1 MFIIEF
7 IILLF
12 EILPLF
18 LSIVIFFPINK
29 KKKLKSKEDELFLQ
43 KNIITLII
51 FSIDIIIG
59 VLKLVKLIED
69 GKNVICKIGIFI
81 FNIYIIFIVFY
92 NFFLC
97 LEIYYTFS
105 NPIHLFNRIFK
116 QKKYNYIPEFFI
128 IIILIITITT
138 DSIFYNKFKKVYE
151 NDNTRLIMPNFYKF
165 GVITLFSLISVLI
178 CLIKKCQIKKFCFK
192 YQDKLINIINK
203 RTINNILYLIYGAIY
218 AIPILLDTDA
228 QKTYN
233 TICSFIFLTIIL
245 MDYFIELSLLST
257 TKFCEYCLK
266 RKIIG
271 FICSMFF
278 KPDKEGGD
286 DVMVPLMNESSVVN
300 DTTTGLVTSTSL
312 QVNETTVSELIS
324 NSPLD
329 KDLISI
335 YKNGIFI
342 EDYFL
347 NFFDQIL
354 NILLISIFQVYY
366 SKHFSSKANDSRL
379 SKDIDI
385 GEDLSD
391 IGGGYNNLSAS
402 ISGEQLSDTQN
413 KVGDYTINFDIKKNM
428 EKDDYSKFKDILE
441 NGLKIINNN
450 NYLKINIK
458 SFFTPRCVESI
469 YDQKLKGKKIGNSLL
484 SHIILG
490 GNKNKKNM
498 DNPNT
503 NYWSLTSSNLKEEY
517 FNKIKNT
524 CFKTYDKN
532 FNIDIFD
539 SNDDEI
545 IIKEKG
551 KSNDISLYL
560 DKYFTYILG
569 KGRNGTFIPSLV
581 GVFKVKINNF
591 KTLLVFITRNSLVEN
606 APKNFFTYWQLIR
619 FLNDRPEKIAS
630 SQFNEGGRTTLVK
643 DDPIFERL
651 FQVDSKNDNPDF
663 NKINLKN
670 LSDFQETIKSDFT
683 FLNKC
688 GCHNFDLL
696 LMYYEYENTQKHEKQ
711 GIIKIQKLDG
721 DKAEIIQAS
730 MPKDFLDELSPSLNT
745 NNNNNLKFP
754 GESMKSGYFSLGGA
768 FLEGVDDDMDV
779 IDINMMKKSAANLM
793 DYSDKISMNG
803 YEGVFDS
810 FNCICFFTFEN
821 IFDLRKK
828 YKLSDNYFTSFQN
841 KILESFTSFKNN

>member
-1 MFIIEF
+1 MFAIEL
-7 IILLF
+7 IILIF

-18 LSIVIFFPINK
+18 FSIIIFFPINK
-29 KKKLKSKEDELFLQ
+29 KKQLKTKEDELFLQ
-43 KNIITLII
+43 KNIITLIT

-59 VLKLVKLIED
+59 ALKMIKLIED

-81 FNIYIIFIVFY
+81 FNIYIILMVFY

-97 LEIYYTFS
+97 LELYYTYS
-105 NPIHLFNRIFK
+105 NPIHLFNRLFK
-116 QKKYNYIPEFFI
+116 QKRYNYIPEFLI
-128 IIILIITITT
+128 IIILVITIAA
-138 DSIFYNKFKKVYE
+138 DSIFFNKFKKVYE
-151 NDNTRLIMPNFYKF
+151 NDNTRLIIPNFYKF
-165 GVITLFSLISVLI
+165 GVIVLFSLISVLI
-178 CLIKKCQIKKFCFK
+178 CLIKKCQIRKFCFK
-192 YQDKLINIINK
+192 NQDKLINLINK
-203 RTINNILYLIYGAIY
+203 RAISNILYLIYGAIY
-218 AIPILLDTDA
+218 SIPILLDTDA
-228 QKTYN
+228 QKTFN
-233 TICSFIFLTIIL
+233 TICSIIFLMIII
-245 MDYFIELSLLST
+245 MDYFIDISLLST

-266 RKIIG
+266 KKLIG
-271 FICSMFF
+271 YICSLFF
-278 KPDKEGGD
+278 KPDKESI
-286 DVMVPLMNESSVVN
+286 DVMIPLINESSAVN
-300 DTTTGLVTSTSL
+300 DTTTGLISSTSV
-312 QVNETTVSELIS
+312 QGNETTVSELVS

-329 KDLISI
+329 KELISI
-335 YKNGIFI
+335 YKNGIFL

-354 NILLISIFQVYY
+354 NILSISIFQVYY
-366 SKHFSSKANDSRL
+366 SKYFSSKANDSRL
-379 SKDIDI
+379 SKDINI
-385 GEDLSD
+385 EEDLSG
-391 IGGGYNNLSAS
+391 IGGGYTNLSTSVSA
-402 ISGEQLSDTQN
+402 EQLSDTKN
-413 KVGDYTINFDIKKNM
+413 KVGDCTINFDIKKNM
-428 EKDDYSKFKDILE
+428 EKDDFSRFKDILE
-441 NGLKIINNN
+441 SGLNITNNN
-450 NYLKINIK
+450 NYLKINVK

-469 YDQKLKGKKIGNSLL
+469 YDLKLRGKKIGNSLL

-498 DNPNT
+498 DNPNN

-517 FNKIKNT
+517 FNKIKNI

-551 KSNDISLYL
+551 RSNDISLLL
-560 DKYFTYILG
+560 DKYFTYIHG
-569 KGRNGTFIPSLV
+569 KGINGTFIPSLV

-619 FLNDRPEKIAS
+619 FLNDKPEKIAS

-643 DDPIFERL
+643 DDPIFEKL
-651 FQVDSKNDNPDF
+651 FKKNENPDF

-670 LSDFQETIKSDFT
+670 YLDFQETIKSDFA

-696 LMYYEYENTQKHEKQ
+696 LMYYQYENTQKHEKQ

-721 DKAEIIQAS
+721 DKAEIIQSS
-730 MPKDFLDELSPSLNT
+730 MPKDFLDDFSPSLNT
-745 NNNNNLKFP
+745 NNNNLKFP
-754 GESMKSGYFSLGGA
+754 GESMKSGNFSLGGA

-779 IDINMMKKSAANLM
+779 IDVNMVKKNAANLM

-810 FNCICFFTFEN
+810 FNCLCFFTFEN

-828 YKLSDNYFTSFQN
+828 FKLDKNYFTSFQN
-841 KILESFTSFKNN
+841 IILESFTSFKK

>member
-18 LSIVIFFPINK
+18 LSIIIFFPINK
-29 KKKLKSKEDELFLQ
+29 KKQLKTKEDELFLQ
-43 KNIITLII
+43 KNIITLIV

-59 VLKLVKLIED
+59 ILKILKLIED
-69 GKNVICKIGIFI
+69 GKNIFCKIGIFI
-81 FNIYIIFIVFY
+81 FNIYIILIVFY

-97 LEIYYTFS
+97 LEIYYTYS
-105 NPIHLFNRIFK
+105 NPIHLFNRLFK

-128 IIILIITITT
+128 IFILIITVVA
-138 DSIFYNKFKKVYE
+138 DSILYNKFKDIYE
-151 NDNTRLIMPNFYKF
+151 NDNTRLIIPNFYKC
-165 GVITLFSLISVLI
+165 GVIVLFSLIGTLL

-192 YQDKLINIINK
+192 NQDKLINLINK
-203 RTINNILYLIYGAIY
+203 RAISSILYIIYGGIY
-218 AIPILLDTDA
+218 IIPILLDTDA
-228 QKTYN
+228 QKTFN
-233 TICSFIFLTIIL
+233 TICSFIFLTIII
-245 MDYFIELSLLST
+245 MDYCIDISLLST

-266 RKIIG
+266 KKLIG
-271 FICSMFF
+271 YICSLFF
-278 KPDKEGGD
+278 KPDNEGD
-286 DVMVPLMNESSVVN
+286 DVMLPLMNESVN
-300 DTTTGLVTSTSL
+300 DTTTGLVTSTSM

-324 NSPLD
+324 NSPFD
-329 KDLISI
+329 KELISI

-347 NFFDQIL
+347 YFFDQIL
-354 NILLISIFQVYY
+354 NILSISIFQVYY

-385 GEDLSD
+385 EEDLSG
-391 IGGGYNNLSAS
+391 IGGGYTNLSTS
-402 ISGEQLSDTQN
+402 VSGEQISDTKS
-413 KVGDYTINFDIKKNM
+413 KVGDNTINFDIKKNM
-428 EKDDYSKFKDILE
+428 EKDDYLRFKDILE
-441 NGLKIINNN
+441 NGLKINNNN
-450 NYLKINIK
+450 NYLKINVK

-469 YDQKLKGKKIGNSLL
+469 YDQKLRGKKVGNSLL
-484 SHIILG
+484 SHIILS
-490 GNKNKKNM
+490 GNKNRNNKNM
-498 DNPNT
+498 DNPIN

-545 IIKEKG
+545 TIKESG
-551 KSNDISLYL
+551 KSSDISLLL
-560 DKYFTYILG
+560 DKYFTYIHG
-569 KGRNGTFIPSLV
+569 KGINGTFIPSLV
-581 GVFKVKINNF
+581 GVFKIKINNF

-619 FLNDRPEKIAS
+619 FLNDKPQKIAS
-630 SQFNEGGRTTLVK
+630 SQFNDGGRTTLVK

-651 FQVDSKNDNPDF
+651 FQVESKNENPDF

-670 LSDFQETIKSDFT
+670 YLDFQETIKSDFT

-696 LMYYEYENTQKHEKQ
+696 LMYYQYENTQKHEKQ
-711 GIIKIQKLDG
+711 GVIKIQKVDG

-730 MPKDFLDELSPSLNT
+730 MPKDFMDDLSPSLST
-745 NNNNNLKFP
+745 NNNNLKFP
-754 GESMKSGYFSLGGA
+754 GESLKSGNFSLGGA

-779 IDINMMKKSAANLM
+779 IDINMVKKNAANLM

-821 IFDLRKK
+821 IFDIRKK
-828 YKLSDNYFTSFQN
+828 FKLSKNYFTEFQN
-841 KILESFTSFKNN
+841 KILESFTSFKK

>member
-18 LSIVIFFPINK
+18 LSIIIFFPINK
-29 KKKLKSKEDELFLQ
+29 KKQLKTKEDELFLQ
-43 KNIITLII
+43 KNIITLIV

-59 VLKLVKLIED
+59 ILKILKIIED
-69 GKNVICKIGIFI
+69 GKNIFCKIGIFI
-81 FNIYIIFIVFY
+81 FNIYIILIVFY

-97 LEIYYTFS
+97 LEIYYTYS
-105 NPIHLFNRIFK
+105 NPIHLFNRLFK

-128 IIILIITITT
+128 IFILIITVVA
-138 DSIFYNKFKKVYE
+138 DSILYNKFKDIYE
-151 NDNTRLIMPNFYKF
+151 NDNTRLIIPNFYKF
-165 GVITLFSLISVLI
+165 GVIVLFSLIGALL

-192 YQDKLINIINK
+192 NQDKLINLINK
-203 RTINNILYLIYGAIY
+203 RAISSILYIIYGGIY
-218 AIPILLDTDA
+218 IIPILLDTDA
-228 QKTYN
+228 QKTFN
-233 TICSFIFLTIIL
+233 TICSFIFLTIII
-245 MDYFIELSLLST
+245 MDYFIDISLLST

-266 RKIIG
+266 KKLIG
-271 FICSMFF
+271 YICSLFF
-278 KPDKEGGD
+278 KPDNEGD
-286 DVMVPLMNESSVVN
+286 DVMLPLMNESVN
-300 DTTTGLVTSTSL
+300 DTTTGLVTSTSM

-324 NSPLD
+324 NSPFD
-329 KDLISI
+329 KELISI

-347 NFFDQIL
+347 YFFDQIL
-354 NILLISIFQVYY
+354 NILSISIFQVYY

-385 GEDLSD
+385 EEDLSG
-391 IGGGYNNLSAS
+391 IGGGYTNLSTS
-402 ISGEQLSDTQN
+402 VSGEQISDTKS
-413 KVGDYTINFDIKKNM
+413 KVGDNTINFDIKKNM
-428 EKDDYSKFKDILE
+428 EKDDYLRFKDILE
-441 NGLKIINNN
+441 NGLKINNNN
-450 NYLKINIK
+450 NYLKINVK

-469 YDQKLKGKKIGNSLL
+469 YDQKLRGKKVGNSLL
-484 SHIILG
+484 SHLILS
-490 GNKNKKNM
+490 GNKNRNNKNM
-498 DNPNT
+498 DNPIN

-545 IIKEKG
+545 TIKENG
-551 KSNDISLYL
+551 KSSDISLLL
-560 DKYFTYILG
+560 DKYFTYIHG
-569 KGRNGTFIPSLV
+569 KGINGTFIPSLV
-581 GVFKVKINNF
+581 GVFKIKINNF

-619 FLNDRPEKIAS
+619 FLNDKPQKIAS
-630 SQFNEGGRTTLVK
+630 SQFNDGGRTTLVK

-651 FQVDSKNDNPDF
+651 FQVESKNENPDF

-670 LSDFQETIKSDFT
+670 YLDFQETIKSDFT

-696 LMYYEYENTQKHEKQ
+696 LMYYQYENTQKNEKQ
-711 GIIKIQKLDG
+711 GVIKIQKVDG

-730 MPKDFLDELSPSLNT
+730 MPKDFMDDLSPSLST
-745 NNNNNLKFP
+745 NNNNLKFP
-754 GESMKSGYFSLGGA
+754 GESLKSGNFSLGGA

-779 IDINMMKKSAANLM
+779 IDINMVKKNAANLM

-821 IFDLRKK
+821 IFDIRKK
-828 YKLSDNYFTSFQN
+828 FKLSKNYFTEFQN
-841 KILESFTSFKNN
+841 KILESFTSFKK

>member
-18 LSIVIFFPINK
+18 LSIIIFFPINK
-29 KKKLKSKEDELFLQ
+29 KKQLKTKEDELFLQ

-59 VLKLVKLIED
+59 ILKILKIIED
-69 GKNVICKIGIFI
+69 GKNIFCKIGIFI
-81 FNIYIIFIVFY
+81 FNIYIILIVFY

-97 LEIYYTFS
+97 LEIYYTYS
-105 NPIHLFNRIFK
+105 NPIHLFNRLFK

-128 IIILIITITT
+128 IFILIITVVA
-138 DSIFYNKFKKVYE
+138 DSILYNKFKDIYE
-151 NDNTRLIMPNFYKF
+151 NDNTRLIIPNFYKC
-165 GVITLFSLISVLI
+165 GVIVLFSLIGTLL

-192 YQDKLINIINK
+192 NQDKLINLINK
-203 RTINNILYLIYGAIY
+203 RAISSILYIIYGGIY
-218 AIPILLDTDA
+218 AIPILLDTNA
-228 QKTYN
+228 QKTFN
-233 TICSFIFLTIIL
+233 TICSFIFLTIII
-245 MDYFIELSLLST
+245 MDYCIDISLLST

-266 RKIIG
+266 KKLIG
-271 FICSMFF
+271 YICSLFF
-278 KPDKEGGD
+278 KPDNEGD
-286 DVMVPLMNESSVVN
+286 DVMLPLMNESVN

-324 NSPLD
+324 NSPFD
-329 KDLISI
+329 KELISI

-347 NFFDQIL
+347 YFFDQIL
-354 NILLISIFQVYY
+354 NILSISIFQVYY

-385 GEDLSD
+385 EEDLSG
-391 IGGGYNNLSAS
+391 IGGGYTNLSTS
-402 ISGEQLSDTQN
+402 VSGEQISDTKS
-413 KVGDYTINFDIKKNM
+413 KVGDNTINFDIKKNM
-428 EKDDYSKFKDILE
+428 EKDDYSRFKDILE
-441 NGLKIINNN
+441 NGLKINNNN
-450 NYLKINIK
+450 NYLKINVK

-469 YDQKLKGKKIGNSLL
+469 YDQKLRGKKIGNSLL
-484 SHIILG
+484 SHIILSG
-490 GNKNKKNM
+490 SKNRNNKNV
-498 DNPNT
+498 DNPIN

-545 IIKEKG
+545 TIKESG
-551 KSNDISLYL
+551 KSSDISLLL
-560 DKYFTYILG
+560 DKYFTYIHG
-569 KGRNGTFIPSLV
+569 KGINGTFIPSLV
-581 GVFKVKINNF
+581 GVFKIKINNF

-619 FLNDRPEKIAS
+619 FLNDKPQKIAS
-630 SQFNEGGRTTLVK
+630 SQFNDGGRTTLVK

-651 FQVDSKNDNPDF
+651 FQVESKNENPDF

-670 LSDFQETIKSDFT
+670 YLDFQETIKSDFT

-696 LMYYEYENTQKHEKQ
+696 LMYYQYENTQKHEKQ
-711 GIIKIQKLDG
+711 GVIKIQKVDG

-730 MPKDFLDELSPSLNT
+730 MPKDFMDDLSPSLST
-745 NNNNNLKFP
+745 NNNNLKFP
-754 GESMKSGYFSLGGA
+754 GESLKSGNFSLGGA

-779 IDINMMKKSAANLM
+779 IDINMVKKNAANLM

-821 IFDLRKK
+821 IFDIRKK
-828 YKLSDNYFTSFQN
+828 FKLSKNYFTEFQN
-841 KILESFTSFKNN
+841 KILESFTSFKK

>member
-18 LSIVIFFPINK
+18 LSIIIFFPINK
-29 KKKLKSKEDELFLQ
+29 KKQLKTKEDELFLQ
-43 KNIITLII
+43 KNIITLIV

-59 VLKLVKLIED
+59 ILKILKIIED
-69 GKNVICKIGIFI
+69 GKNIFCKIGIFI
-81 FNIYIIFIVFY
+81 FNIYIILIVFY

-97 LEIYYTFS
+97 LEIYYTYS
-105 NPIHLFNRIFK
+105 NPIHLFNRLFK

-128 IIILIITITT
+128 IFILIITVVA
-138 DSIFYNKFKKVYE
+138 DSILYNKFKDIYE
-151 NDNTRLIMPNFYKF
+151 NDNTRLIIPNFYKF
-165 GVITLFSLISVLI
+165 GVIVLFSLIGALL

-192 YQDKLINIINK
+192 NQDKLINLINK
-203 RTINNILYLIYGAIY
+203 RAISSILYIIYGGIY

-228 QKTYN
+228 QKTFN
-233 TICSFIFLTIIL
+233 TICSFIFLTIII
-245 MDYFIELSLLST
+245 MDYFIDISLLST

-266 RKIIG
+266 KKLIG
-271 FICSMFF
+271 YICSLFF
-278 KPDKEGGD
+278 KPDNEGD
-286 DVMVPLMNESSVVN
+286 DVMLPLMNESVN
-300 DTTTGLVTSTSL
+300 DTTTGLVTSTSM

-324 NSPLD
+324 NSPFD
-329 KDLISI
+329 KELISI

-347 NFFDQIL
+347 YFFDQIL
-354 NILLISIFQVYY
+354 NILSISIFQVYY

-385 GEDLSD
+385 EEDLSG
-391 IGGGYNNLSAS
+391 IGGGYTNLSTS
-402 ISGEQLSDTQN
+402 VSGEQISDTKS
-413 KVGDYTINFDIKKNM
+413 KVGDNTINFDIKKNM
-428 EKDDYSKFKDILE
+428 EKDDYSRFKDILE
-441 NGLKIINNN
+441 NGLKINNNN
-450 NYLKINIK
+450 NYLKINVK

-469 YDQKLKGKKIGNSLL
+469 YDQKLRGKKVGNSLL
-484 SHIILG
+484 SHLILS
-490 GNKNKKNM
+490 GNKNRNNKNM
-498 DNPNT
+498 DNPIN

-545 IIKEKG
+545 TIKENG
-551 KSNDISLYL
+551 KSSDISLLL
-560 DKYFTYILG
+560 DKYFTYIHG
-569 KGRNGTFIPSLV
+569 KGINGTFIPSLV
-581 GVFKVKINNF
+581 GVFKIKINNF

-619 FLNDRPEKIAS
+619 FLNDKPQKIAS
-630 SQFNEGGRTTLVK
+630 SQFNDGGRTTLVK

-651 FQVDSKNDNPDF
+651 FQVESKNENPDF

-670 LSDFQETIKSDFT
+670 YLDFQETIKSDFT

-696 LMYYEYENTQKHEKQ
+696 LMYYQYENTQKHEKQ
-711 GIIKIQKLDG
+711 GVIKIQKVDG

-730 MPKDFLDELSPSLNT
+730 MPKDFMDDLSPSLST
-745 NNNNNLKFP
+745 NNNNLKFP
-754 GESMKSGYFSLGGA
+754 GESLKSGNFSLGGA

-779 IDINMMKKSAANLM
+779 IDINMVKKNAANLM

-821 IFDLRKK
+821 IFDIRKK
-828 YKLSDNYFTSFQN
+828 FKLSKNYFTEFQN
-841 KILESFTSFKNN
+841 KILESFTSFKK

>member
-18 LSIVIFFPINK
+18 LSIIIFFPINK
-29 KKKLKSKEDELFLQ
+29 KKQLKTKEDELFLQ
-43 KNIITLII
+43 KNIITLIV

-59 VLKLVKLIED
+59 ILKILKIIED
-69 GKNVICKIGIFI
+69 GKNIFCKIGIFI
-81 FNIYIIFIVFY
+81 FNIYIILIVFY

-97 LEIYYTFS
+97 LEIYYTYS
-105 NPIHLFNRIFK
+105 NPIHLFNRLFK

-128 IIILIITITT
+128 IFILIITVVA
-138 DSIFYNKFKKVYE
+138 DSILYNKFKDIYE
-151 NDNTRLIMPNFYKF
+151 NDNTRLIIPNFYKC
-165 GVITLFSLISVLI
+165 GVIVLFSLIGTLL

-192 YQDKLINIINK
+192 NQDKLINLINK
-203 RTINNILYLIYGAIY
+203 RAISSILYIIYGGIY

-228 QKTYN
+228 QKTFN
-233 TICSFIFLTIIL
+233 TICSFIFLTIII
-245 MDYFIELSLLST
+245 MDYCIDISLLST

-266 RKIIG
+266 KKLIG
-271 FICSMFF
+271 YICSLFF
-278 KPDKEGGD
+278 KPDNEGD
-286 DVMVPLMNESSVVN
+286 DVMLPLMNESVN
-300 DTTTGLVTSTSL
+300 DTTTGLVTSTSM

-324 NSPLD
+324 NSPFD
-329 KDLISI
+329 KELISI

-347 NFFDQIL
+347 YFFDQIL
-354 NILLISIFQVYY
+354 NILSISIFQVYY

-385 GEDLSD
+385 EEDLSG
-391 IGGGYNNLSAS
+391 IGGGYTNLSTS
-402 ISGEQLSDTQN
+402 VSGEQISDTKS
-413 KVGDYTINFDIKKNM
+413 KVGDNTINFDIKKNM
-428 EKDDYSKFKDILE
+428 EKDDYLRFKDILE
-441 NGLKIINNN
+441 NGLKINNNN
-450 NYLKINIK
+450 NYLKINVK

-469 YDQKLKGKKIGNSLL
+469 YDQKLRGKKIGNSLL
-484 SHIILG
+484 SHIILSG
-490 GNKNKKNM
+490 SKNRNNKNV
-498 DNPNT
+498 DNPIN

-545 IIKEKG
+545 TIKENG
-551 KSNDISLYL
+551 KSSDISLLL
-560 DKYFTYILG
+560 DKYFTYIHG
-569 KGRNGTFIPSLV
+569 KGINGTFIPSLV
-581 GVFKVKINNF
+581 GVFKIKINNF

-619 FLNDRPEKIAS
+619 FLNDKPQKIAS
-630 SQFNEGGRTTLVK
+630 SQFNDGGRTTLVK

-651 FQVDSKNDNPDF
+651 FQVESKNENPDF

-670 LSDFQETIKSDFT
+670 YLDFQETIKSDFT

-696 LMYYEYENTQKHEKQ
+696 LMYYQYENTQKHEKQ
-711 GIIKIQKLDG
+711 GVIKIQKVDG

-730 MPKDFLDELSPSLNT
+730 MPKDFMDDLSPSLST
-745 NNNNNLKFP
+745 NNNNLKFP
-754 GESMKSGYFSLGGA
+754 GESLKSGNFSLGGA

-779 IDINMMKKSAANLM
+779 IDINMVKKNAANLM

-821 IFDLRKK
+821 IFDIRKK
-828 YKLSDNYFTSFQN
+828 FKLSKNYFTEFQN
-841 KILESFTSFKNN
+841 KILESFTSFKK

>member
-18 LSIVIFFPINK
+18 LSIIIFFPINK
-29 KKKLKSKEDELFLQ
+29 KKQLKTKEDELFLK
-43 KNIITLII
+43 KNIITLIV

-59 VLKLVKLIED
+59 ILKILKIIED
-69 GKNVICKIGIFI
+69 GKNIFCKIGIFI
-81 FNIYIIFIVFY
+81 FNIYIILIVFY

-97 LEIYYTFS
+97 LEIYYTYS
-105 NPIHLFNRIFK
+105 NPIHLFNRLFK
-116 QKKYNYIPEFFI
+116 QKNYNYIPEFFI
-128 IIILIITITT
+128 IFILIITVVA
-138 DSIFYNKFKKVYE
+138 DSILYNKFKDIYE
-151 NDNTRLIMPNFYKF
+151 NDNTRLIIPNFYKF
-165 GVITLFSLISVLI
+165 GVIVLFSLIGALL

-192 YQDKLINIINK
+192 NKDKLINLINK
-203 RTINNILYLIYGAIY
+203 RAISSILYIIYGGIY
-218 AIPILLDTDA
+218 IIPILLDTDA
-228 QKTYN
+228 QKTFN
-233 TICSFIFLTIIL
+233 TICSFIFLTIII
-245 MDYFIELSLLST
+245 MDYFIDISLLST

-266 RKIIG
+266 KKLIG
-271 FICSMFF
+271 YICSLFF
-278 KPDKEGGD
+278 KPDNEGD
-286 DVMVPLMNESSVVN
+286 DVMLPLMNESVN
-300 DTTTGLVTSTSL
+300 DTTTGLVTSTSM

-324 NSPLD
+324 NSPFD
-329 KDLISI
+329 KELISI

-347 NFFDQIL
+347 YFFDQIL
-354 NILLISIFQVYY
+354 NILSISIFQVYY

-385 GEDLSD
+385 EEDLSG
-391 IGGGYNNLSAS
+391 IGGGYTNLSTS
-402 ISGEQLSDTQN
+402 VSGEQISDTKS
-413 KVGDYTINFDIKKNM
+413 KVGDNTINFDIKKNM
-428 EKDDYSKFKDILE
+428 EKDDYLRFKDILE
-441 NGLKIINNN
+441 NGLKINNNN
-450 NYLKINIK
+450 NYLKINVK

-469 YDQKLKGKKIGNSLL
+469 YDQKLRGKKVGNSLL
-484 SHIILG
+484 SHIILS
-490 GNKNKKNM
+490 GNKNRNNKNM
-498 DNPNT
+498 DNPIN

-545 IIKEKG
+545 TIKENG
-551 KSNDISLYL
+551 KSSDISLLL
-560 DKYFTYILG
+560 DKYFTYIHG
-569 KGRNGTFIPSLV
+569 KGINGTFIPSLV
-581 GVFKVKINNF
+581 GVFKIKINNF

-619 FLNDRPEKIAS
+619 FLNDKPQKIAS
-630 SQFNEGGRTTLVK
+630 SQFNDGGRTTLVK

-651 FQVDSKNDNPDF
+651 FQVESKNENPDF

-670 LSDFQETIKSDFT
+670 YLDFQETIKSDFT

-696 LMYYEYENTQKHEKQ
+696 LMYYQYENTQKHEKQ
-711 GIIKIQKLDG
+711 GVIKIQKVDG

-730 MPKDFLDELSPSLNT
+730 MPKDFMDDLSPSLST
-745 NNNNNLKFP
+745 NNNNLKFP
-754 GESMKSGYFSLGGA
+754 GESLKSGNFSLGGA

-779 IDINMMKKSAANLM
+779 IDINMVKKNAANLM

-821 IFDLRKK
+821 IFDIRKK
-828 YKLSDNYFTSFQN
+828 FKLSKNYFTEFQN
-841 KILESFTSFKNN
+841 KILESFTSFKK

>member
-18 LSIVIFFPINK
+18 LSIIIFFPINK
-29 KKKLKSKEDELFLQ
+29 KKQLKTKEDELFLQ
-43 KNIITLII
+43 KNIITLIV

-59 VLKLVKLIED
+59 ILKILKIIED
-69 GKNVICKIGIFI
+69 GKNIFCKIGIFI
-81 FNIYIIFIVFY
+81 FNIYIILIVFY

-97 LEIYYTFS
+97 LEIYYTYS
-105 NPIHLFNRIFK
+105 NPIHLFNRLFK

-128 IIILIITITT
+128 IFILIITVVA
-138 DSIFYNKFKKVYE
+138 DSILYNKFKDIYE
-151 NDNTRLIMPNFYKF
+151 NDNTRLIIPNFYKC
-165 GVITLFSLISVLI
+165 GVIVLFSLIGTLL

-192 YQDKLINIINK
+192 NQDKLINLINK
-203 RTINNILYLIYGAIY
+203 RAISSILYIIYGGIY
-218 AIPILLDTDA
+218 AIPILLDTNA
-228 QKTYN
+228 QKTFN
-233 TICSFIFLTIIL
+233 TICSFIFLTIII
-245 MDYFIELSLLST
+245 MDYCIDISLLST

-266 RKIIG
+266 KKLIG
-271 FICSMFF
+271 YICSLFF
-278 KPDKEGGD
+278 KPDNEGD
-286 DVMVPLMNESSVVN
+286 DVMLPLMNESVN

-324 NSPLD
+324 NSPFD
-329 KDLISI
+329 KELISI

-347 NFFDQIL
+347 YFFDQIL
-354 NILLISIFQVYY
+354 NILSISIFQVYY

-385 GEDLSD
+385 EEDLSG
-391 IGGGYNNLSAS
+391 IGGGYTNLSTS
-402 ISGEQLSDTQN
+402 VSGEQISDTKS
-413 KVGDYTINFDIKKNM
+413 KVGDNTINFDIKKNM
-428 EKDDYSKFKDILE
+428 EKDDYSRFKDILE
-441 NGLKIINNN
+441 NGLKINNNN
-450 NYLKINIK
+450 NYLKINVK

-469 YDQKLKGKKIGNSLL
+469 YDQKLRGKKIGNSLL
-484 SHIILG
+484 SHIILSG
-490 GNKNKKNM
+490 SKNRNNKNV
-498 DNPNT
+498 DNPIN

-545 IIKEKG
+545 TIKESG
-551 KSNDISLYL
+551 KSSDISLLL
-560 DKYFTYILG
+560 DKYFTYIHG
-569 KGRNGTFIPSLV
+569 KGINGTFIPSLV
-581 GVFKVKINNF
+581 GVFKIKINNF

-619 FLNDRPEKIAS
+619 FLNDKPQKIAS
-630 SQFNEGGRTTLVK
+630 SQFNDGGRTTLVK

-651 FQVDSKNDNPDF
+651 FQVESKNENPDF

-670 LSDFQETIKSDFT
+670 YLDFQETIKSDFT

-696 LMYYEYENTQKHEKQ
+696 LMYYQYENTQKHEKQ
-711 GIIKIQKLDG
+711 GVIKIQKVDG

-730 MPKDFLDELSPSLNT
+730 MPKDFMDDLSPSLST
-745 NNNNNLKFP
+745 NNNNLKFP
-754 GESMKSGYFSLGGA
+754 GESLKSGNFSLGGA

-779 IDINMMKKSAANLM
+779 IDINMVKKNAANLM

-821 IFDLRKK
+821 IFDIRKK
-828 YKLSDNYFTSFQN
+828 FKLSKNYFTEFQN
-841 KILESFTSFKNN
+841 KILESFTSFKK

>member
-18 LSIVIFFPINK
+18 LSIIIFFPINK
-29 KKKLKSKEDELFLQ
+29 KKQLKTKEDELFLQ
-43 KNIITLII
+43 KNIITLIV

-59 VLKLVKLIED
+59 ILKILKIIED
-69 GKNVICKIGIFI
+69 GKNIFCKIGIFI
-81 FNIYIIFIVFY
+81 FNIYIILIVFY

-97 LEIYYTFS
+97 LEIYYTYS
-105 NPIHLFNRIFK
+105 NPIHLFNRLFK

-128 IIILIITITT
+128 IFILIITVVA
-138 DSIFYNKFKKVYE
+138 DSILYNKFKDIYE
-151 NDNTRLIMPNFYKF
+151 NDNTRLIIPNFYKF
-165 GVITLFSLISVLI
+165 GVIVLFSLIGALL

-192 YQDKLINIINK
+192 NQDKLINLINK
-203 RTINNILYLIYGAIY
+203 RAISSILYIIYGGIY
-218 AIPILLDTDA
+218 IIPIFLDTDA
-228 QKTYN
+228 QKTFN
-233 TICSFIFLTIIL
+233 TICSFIFLTIII
-245 MDYFIELSLLST
+245 MDYFIDISLLST

-266 RKIIG
+266 KKLIG
-271 FICSMFF
+271 YICSLFF
-278 KPDKEGGD
+278 KPDNEGD
-286 DVMVPLMNESSVVN
+286 DVMLPLMNESVN
-300 DTTTGLVTSTSL
+300 DTTTGLVTSTSM

-324 NSPLD
+324 NSPFD
-329 KDLISI
+329 KELISI

-347 NFFDQIL
+347 YFFDQIL
-354 NILLISIFQVYY
+354 NILSISIFQVYY

-385 GEDLSD
+385 EEDLSG
-391 IGGGYNNLSAS
+391 IGGGYTNLSTS
-402 ISGEQLSDTQN
+402 VSGEQISDTKS
-413 KVGDYTINFDIKKNM
+413 KVGDNTINFDIKKNM
-428 EKDDYSKFKDILE
+428 EKDDYLRFKDILE
-441 NGLKIINNN
+441 NGLKINNNN
-450 NYLKINIK
+450 NYLKINVK

-469 YDQKLKGKKIGNSLL
+469 YDQKLRGKKVGNSLL
-484 SHIILG
+484 SHIILS
-490 GNKNKKNM
+490 GNKNRNNKNM
-498 DNPNT
+498 DNPIN

-545 IIKEKG
+545 TIKENG
-551 KSNDISLYL
+551 KSSDISLLL
-560 DKYFTYILG
+560 DKYFTYIHG
-569 KGRNGTFIPSLV
+569 KGINGTFIPSLV
-581 GVFKVKINNF
+581 GVFKIKINNF

-619 FLNDRPEKIAS
+619 FLNDKPQKIAS
-630 SQFNEGGRTTLVK
+630 SQFNDGGRTTLVK

-651 FQVDSKNDNPDF
+651 FQVESKNENPDF

-670 LSDFQETIKSDFT
+670 YLDFQETIKSDFT

-696 LMYYEYENTQKHEKQ
+696 LMYYQYENTQKHEKQ
-711 GIIKIQKLDG
+711 GVIKIQKVDG
-721 DKAEIIQAS
+721 DKVEIIQAS
-730 MPKDFLDELSPSLNT
+730 MPKDFMDDLSPSLST
-745 NNNNNLKFP
+745 NNNNLKFP
-754 GESMKSGYFSLGGA
+754 GESLKSGNFSLGGA

-779 IDINMMKKSAANLM
+779 IDINMVKKNAANLM

-821 IFDLRKK
+821 IFDIRKK
-828 YKLSDNYFTSFQN
+828 FKLSKNYFTEFQN
-841 KILESFTSFKNN
+841 KILESFTSFKK

>member
-18 LSIVIFFPINK
+18 LSIIIFFPINK
-29 KKKLKSKEDELFLQ
+29 KKQLKTKEDELFLQ
-43 KNIITLII
+43 KNIITLIV

-59 VLKLVKLIED
+59 ILKILKIIED
-69 GKNVICKIGIFI
+69 GKNIFCKIGIFI
-81 FNIYIIFIVFY
+81 FNIYIILIVFY

-97 LEIYYTFS
+97 LEIYYTYS
-105 NPIHLFNRIFK
+105 NPIHLFNRLFK

-128 IIILIITITT
+128 IFILIITVVA
-138 DSIFYNKFKKVYE
+138 DSILYNKYKDIYE
-151 NDNTRLIMPNFYKF
+151 NDNTRLIIPNFYKF
-165 GVITLFSLISVLI
+165 GVIVLFSLIGALL

-192 YQDKLINIINK
+192 NQDKLINLINK
-203 RTINNILYLIYGAIY
+203 RAISSILYIIYGGIY
-218 AIPILLDTDA
+218 IIPILLDTDA
-228 QKTYN
+228 QKTFN
-233 TICSFIFLTIIL
+233 TICSFIFLTIII
-245 MDYFIELSLLST
+245 MDYFIDISLLST

-266 RKIIG
+266 KKLIG
-271 FICSMFF
+271 YICSLFF
-278 KPDKEGGD
+278 KPDNEGD
-286 DVMVPLMNESSVVN
+286 DVMLPLMNESVN
-300 DTTTGLVTSTSL
+300 DTTTGLVTSTSM

-324 NSPLD
+324 NSPFD
-329 KDLISI
+329 KELISI

-347 NFFDQIL
+347 YFFDQIL
-354 NILLISIFQVYY
+354 NILSISIFQVYY

-385 GEDLSD
+385 EEDLSG
-391 IGGGYNNLSAS
+391 IGGGYTNLSTS
-402 ISGEQLSDTQN
+402 VSGEQISDTKS
-413 KVGDYTINFDIKKNM
+413 KVGDNTINFDIKKNM
-428 EKDDYSKFKDILE
+428 EKDDYSRFKDILE
-441 NGLKIINNN
+441 NGLKINNNN
-450 NYLKINIK
+450 NYLKINVK

-469 YDQKLKGKKIGNSLL
+469 YDQKLRGKKVGNSLL
-484 SHIILG
+484 SHIILS
-490 GNKNKKNM
+490 GNKNRNNKNM
-498 DNPNT
+498 DNPIN

-545 IIKEKG
+545 TIKENG
-551 KSNDISLYL
+551 KSSDISLLL
-560 DKYFTYILG
+560 DKYFTYIHG
-569 KGRNGTFIPSLV
+569 KGINGTFIPSLV
-581 GVFKVKINNF
+581 GVFKIKINNF

-619 FLNDRPEKIAS
+619 FLNDKPQKIAS
-630 SQFNEGGRTTLVK
+630 SQFNDGGRTTLVK

-651 FQVDSKNDNPDF
+651 FQVESKNENPDF

-670 LSDFQETIKSDFT
+670 YLDFQETIKSDFT

-696 LMYYEYENTQKHEKQ
+696 LMYYQYENTQKNEKQ
-711 GIIKIQKLDG
+711 GVIKIQKVDG

-730 MPKDFLDELSPSLNT
+730 MPKDFMDDLSPSLST
-745 NNNNNLKFP
+745 NNNNLKFP
-754 GESMKSGYFSLGGA
+754 GESLKSGNFSLGGA

-779 IDINMMKKSAANLM
+779 IDINMVKKNAANLM

-821 IFDLRKK
+821 IFDIRKK
-828 YKLSDNYFTSFQN
+828 FKLSKNYFTEFQN
-841 KILESFTSFKNN
+841 KILESFTSFKK

>member
-7 IILLF
+7 VILLF

-18 LSIVIFFPINK
+18 LSIIIFFPINK
-29 KKKLKSKEDELFLQ
+29 KKQLKTKEDELFLQ
-43 KNIITLII
+43 KNIITLIV

-59 VLKLVKLIED
+59 ILKILKIIED
-69 GKNVICKIGIFI
+69 GKNIFCKIGIFI
-81 FNIYIIFIVFY
+81 FNIYIILIVFY

-97 LEIYYTFS
+97 LEIYYTYS
-105 NPIHLFNRIFK
+105 NPIHLFNRLFK

-128 IIILIITITT
+128 IFILIITVVA
-138 DSIFYNKFKKVYE
+138 DSILYNKFKDIYE
-151 NDNTRLIMPNFYKF
+151 NDNTRLIIPNFYKF
-165 GVITLFSLISVLI
+165 GVIVLFSLIGALL

-192 YQDKLINIINK
+192 NQDKLINLINK
-203 RTINNILYLIYGAIY
+203 RAISSILYIIYGGIY
-218 AIPILLDTDA
+218 IIPILLDTDA
-228 QKTYN
+228 QKTFN
-233 TICSFIFLTIIL
+233 TICSFIFLTIII
-245 MDYFIELSLLST
+245 MDYFIDISLLST

-266 RKIIG
+266 KKLIG
-271 FICSMFF
+271 YICSLFF
-278 KPDKEGGD
+278 KPDNEGD
-286 DVMVPLMNESSVVN
+286 DVMLPLMNESVN
-300 DTTTGLVTSTSL
+300 DTTTGLVTSTSM

-324 NSPLD
+324 NSPFD
-329 KDLISI
+329 KELISI

-347 NFFDQIL
+347 YFFDQIL
-354 NILLISIFQVYY
+354 NILSISIFQVYY

-385 GEDLSD
+385 EEDLSG
-391 IGGGYNNLSAS
+391 IGGGYTNLSTS
-402 ISGEQLSDTQN
+402 VSGEQISDTKS
-413 KVGDYTINFDIKKNM
+413 KVGDNTINFDIKKNM
-428 EKDDYSKFKDILE
+428 EKDDYLRFKDILE
-441 NGLKIINNN
+441 NGLKINNNN
-450 NYLKINIK
+450 NYLKINVK

-469 YDQKLKGKKIGNSLL
+469 YDQKLRGKKVGNSLL
-484 SHIILG
+484 SHIILS
-490 GNKNKKNM
+490 GNKNRNNKNM
-498 DNPNT
+498 DNPIN

-545 IIKEKG
+545 TIKENG
-551 KSNDISLYL
+551 KSSDISLLL
-560 DKYFTYILG
+560 DKYFTYIHG
-569 KGRNGTFIPSLV
+569 KGINGTFIPSLV
-581 GVFKVKINNF
+581 GVFKIKINNF

-619 FLNDRPEKIAS
+619 FLNDKPQKIAS
-630 SQFNEGGRTTLVK
+630 SQFNDGGRTTLVK

-651 FQVDSKNDNPDF
+651 FQVESKNENPDF

-670 LSDFQETIKSDFT
+670 YLDFQETIKSDFT

-696 LMYYEYENTQKHEKQ
+696 LMYYQYENTQKHEKQ
-711 GIIKIQKLDG
+711 GVIKIQKVDG

-730 MPKDFLDELSPSLNT
+730 MPKDFMDDLSPSLST
-745 NNNNNLKFP
+745 NNNNLKFP
-754 GESMKSGYFSLGGA
+754 GESLKSGNFSLGGA

-779 IDINMMKKSAANLM
+779 IDINMVKKNAANLM

-821 IFDLRKK
+821 IFDIRKK
-828 YKLSDNYFTSFQN
+828 FKLSKNYFTEFQN
-841 KILESFTSFKNN
+841 KILESFTSFKK

>member
-18 LSIVIFFPINK
+18 LSIIIFFPINK
-29 KKKLKSKEDELFLQ
+29 KKQLKTKEDELFLQ
-43 KNIITLII
+43 KNIITLIV

-59 VLKLVKLIED
+59 ILKILKIIED
-69 GKNVICKIGIFI
+69 GKNIFCKIGIFI
-81 FNIYIIFIVFY
+81 FNIYIILIVFY

-97 LEIYYTFS
+97 LEIYYTYS
-105 NPIHLFNRIFK
+105 NPIHLFNRLFK

-128 IIILIITITT
+128 IFILIITVVA
-138 DSIFYNKFKKVYE
+138 DSILYNKFKDIYE
-151 NDNTRLIMPNFYKF
+151 NDNTRLIIPNFYKF
-165 GVITLFSLISVLI
+165 GVIVLFSLIGALL

-192 YQDKLINIINK
+192 NQDKLINLINK
-203 RTINNILYLIYGAIY
+203 RAISSILYIIYGGIY
-218 AIPILLDTDA
+218 TIPILLDTDA
-228 QKTYN
+228 QKTFN
-233 TICSFIFLTIIL
+233 TICSFIFLTIII
-245 MDYFIELSLLST
+245 MDYFIDISLLST

-266 RKIIG
+266 KKLIG
-271 FICSMFF
+271 YICSLFF
-278 KPDKEGGD
+278 KPDNEGD
-286 DVMVPLMNESSVVN
+286 DVMLPLMNESVN
-300 DTTTGLVTSTSL
+300 DTTTGLVTSTSM

-324 NSPLD
+324 NSPFD
-329 KDLISI
+329 KELISI

-347 NFFDQIL
+347 YFFDQIL
-354 NILLISIFQVYY
+354 NILSISIFQVYY

-385 GEDLSD
+385 EEDLSG
-391 IGGGYNNLSAS
+391 IGGGYTNLSTS
-402 ISGEQLSDTQN
+402 VSGEQISDTKS
-413 KVGDYTINFDIKKNM
+413 KVGDNTINFDIKKNM
-428 EKDDYSKFKDILE
+428 EKDDYLRFKDILE
-441 NGLKIINNN
+441 NGLKINNNN
-450 NYLKINIK
+450 NYLKINVK

-469 YDQKLKGKKIGNSLL
+469 YDQKLRGKKVGNSLL
-484 SHIILG
+484 SHIILS
-490 GNKNKKNM
+490 GNKNRNNKNM
-498 DNPNT
+498 DNPIN

-545 IIKEKG
+545 TIKENG
-551 KSNDISLYL
+551 KSSDISLLL
-560 DKYFTYILG
+560 DKYFTYIHG
-569 KGRNGTFIPSLV
+569 KGINGTFIPSLV
-581 GVFKVKINNF
+581 GVFKIKINNF

-619 FLNDRPEKIAS
+619 FLNDKPQKIAS
-630 SQFNEGGRTTLVK
+630 SQFNDGGRTTLVK

-651 FQVDSKNDNPDF
+651 FQVESKNENPDF

-670 LSDFQETIKSDFT
+670 YLDFQETIKSDFT

-696 LMYYEYENTQKHEKQ
+696 LMYYQYENTQKHEKQ
-711 GIIKIQKLDG
+711 GVIKIQKVDG

-730 MPKDFLDELSPSLNT
+730 MPKDFMDDLSPSLSI
-745 NNNNNLKFP
+745 NNNNLKFP
-754 GESMKSGYFSLGGA
+754 GESLKSGNFSLGGA

-779 IDINMMKKSAANLM
+779 IDINMVKKNAANLM

-821 IFDLRKK
+821 IFDIRKK
-828 YKLSDNYFTSFQN
+828 FKLSKNYFTEFQN
-841 KILESFTSFKNN
+841 KILESFTSFKK

>member
-18 LSIVIFFPINK
+18 LSIIIFFPINK
-29 KKKLKSKEDELFLQ
+29 KKQLKTKEDELFLQ
-43 KNIITLII
+43 KNIITLIV

-59 VLKLVKLIED
+59 ILKILKIIED
-69 GKNVICKIGIFI
+69 GKNIFCKIGIFI
-81 FNIYIIFIVFY
+81 FNIYIILIVFY

-97 LEIYYTFS
+97 LEIYYTYS
-105 NPIHLFNRIFK
+105 NPIHLFNRLFK

-128 IIILIITITT
+128 IFILIITVVA
-138 DSIFYNKFKKVYE
+138 DSILYNKFKDIYE
-151 NDNTRLIMPNFYKF
+151 NDNTRLIIPNFYKC
-165 GVITLFSLISVLI
+165 GVIVLFSLIGALL

-192 YQDKLINIINK
+192 NQDKLINLINK
-203 RTINNILYLIYGAIY
+203 RAISSILYIIYGGIY
-218 AIPILLDTDA
+218 AIPILLDTNA
-228 QKTYN
+228 QKTFN
-233 TICSFIFLTIIL
+233 TICSFIFLTIII
-245 MDYFIELSLLST
+245 MDYFIDISLLST

-266 RKIIG
+266 KKLIG
-271 FICSMFF
+271 YICSLFF
-278 KPDKEGGD
+278 KPDNEGD
-286 DVMVPLMNESSVVN
+286 DVMLPLMNESVN
-300 DTTTGLVTSTSL
+300 DTTTGLVTSTSM

-324 NSPLD
+324 NSPFD
-329 KDLISI
+329 KELISI

-347 NFFDQIL
+347 YFFDQIL
-354 NILLISIFQVYY
+354 NILSISIFQVYY

-385 GEDLSD
+385 EEDLSG
-391 IGGGYNNLSAS
+391 IGGGYTNLSTS
-402 ISGEQLSDTQN
+402 VSGEQISDTKS
-413 KVGDYTINFDIKKNM
+413 KVGDNTINFDIKKNM
-428 EKDDYSKFKDILE
+428 EKDDYSRFKDILE
-441 NGLKIINNN
+441 NGLKINNNN
-450 NYLKINIK
+450 NYLKINVK

-469 YDQKLKGKKIGNSLL
+469 YDQKLRGKKIGNSLL
-484 SHIILG
+484 SHIILSG
-490 GNKNKKNM
+490 SKNRNNKNV
-498 DNPNT
+498 DNPIN

-545 IIKEKG
+545 TIKENG
-551 KSNDISLYL
+551 KSSDISLLL
-560 DKYFTYILG
+560 DKYFTYIHG
-569 KGRNGTFIPSLV
+569 KGINGTFIPSLV
-581 GVFKVKINNF
+581 GVFKIKINNF

-619 FLNDRPEKIAS
+619 FLNDKPQKIAS
-630 SQFNEGGRTTLVK
+630 SQFNDGGRTTLVK

-651 FQVDSKNDNPDF
+651 FQVESKNENPDF

-670 LSDFQETIKSDFT
+670 YLDFQETIKSDFT

-696 LMYYEYENTQKHEKQ
+696 LMYYQYENTQKHEKQ
-711 GIIKIQKLDG
+711 GVIKIQKVDG

-730 MPKDFLDELSPSLNT
+730 MPKDFMDDLSPSLST
-745 NNNNNLKFP
+745 NNNNLKFP
-754 GESMKSGYFSLGGA
+754 GESLKSGNFSLGGA

-779 IDINMMKKSAANLM
+779 IDINMVKKNAANLM

-821 IFDLRKK
+821 IFDIRKK
-828 YKLSDNYFTSFQN
+828 FKLSKNYFTEFQN
-841 KILESFTSFKNN
+841 KILESFTSFKK

>member
-18 LSIVIFFPINK
+18 LSIIIFFPINK
-29 KKKLKSKEDELFLQ
+29 KKQLKTKEDELFLQ
-43 KNIITLII
+43 KNIITLIV

-59 VLKLVKLIED
+59 ILKILKIIED
-69 GKNVICKIGIFI
+69 GKNIFCKIGIFI
-81 FNIYIIFIVFY
+81 FNIYIILIVFY

-97 LEIYYTFS
+97 LEIYYTYS
-105 NPIHLFNRIFK
+105 NPIHLFNRLFK

-128 IIILIITITT
+128 IFILIITVVA
-138 DSIFYNKFKKVYE
+138 DSILYNKFKDIYE
-151 NDNTRLIMPNFYKF
+151 NDNTRLIIPNFYKF
-165 GVITLFSLISVLI
+165 GVIVLFSLIGALL

-192 YQDKLINIINK
+192 NQDKLINLINK
-203 RTINNILYLIYGAIY
+203 RAISSILYIIYGGIY
-218 AIPILLDTDA
+218 IIPILLDTDA
-228 QKTYN
+228 QKTFN
-233 TICSFIFLTIIL
+233 TICSFIFLTIII
-245 MDYFIELSLLST
+245 MDYFIDISLLST

-266 RKIIG
+266 KKLIG
-271 FICSMFF
+271 YICSLFF
-278 KPDKEGGD
+278 KPDNEGD
-286 DVMVPLMNESSVVN
+286 DVMLPLMNESVN
-300 DTTTGLVTSTSL
+300 DTTTGLVTSTSM

-324 NSPLD
+324 NSPFD
-329 KDLISI
+329 KELISI

-347 NFFDQIL
+347 YFFDQIL
-354 NILLISIFQVYY
+354 NILSISIFQVYY

-385 GEDLSD
+385 EEDLSG
-391 IGGGYNNLSAS
+391 IGGGYTNLSTS
-402 ISGEQLSDTQN
+402 VSGEQISDTKS
-413 KVGDYTINFDIKKNM
+413 KVGDNTINFDIKKNM
-428 EKDDYSKFKDILE
+428 EKDDYLRFKDILE
-441 NGLKIINNN
+441 NGLKINNNN
-450 NYLKINIK
+450 NYLKINVK

-469 YDQKLKGKKIGNSLL
+469 YDQKLRGKKVGNSLL
-484 SHIILG
+484 SHIILS
-490 GNKNKKNM
+490 GNKNRNNKNM
-498 DNPNT
+498 DNPIN

-545 IIKEKG
+545 TIKENG
-551 KSNDISLYL
+551 KSSDISLLL
-560 DKYFTYILG
+560 DKYFTYIHG
-569 KGRNGTFIPSLV
+569 KGINGTFIPSLV
-581 GVFKVKINNF
+581 GVFKIKINNF

-619 FLNDRPEKIAS
+619 FLNDKPQKIAS
-630 SQFNEGGRTTLVK
+630 SQFNDGGRTTLVK

-651 FQVDSKNDNPDF
+651 FQVESKNENPDF

-670 LSDFQETIKSDFT
+670 YLDFQETIKSDFT

-696 LMYYEYENTQKHEKQ
+696 LMYYQYENTQKHEKQ
-711 GIIKIQKLDG
+711 GVIKIQKVDG

-730 MPKDFLDELSPSLNT
+730 MPKDFMDDLSPSLST
-745 NNNNNLKFP
+745 NNNNLKFP
-754 GESMKSGYFSLGGA
+754 GESLKSGNFSLGGA

-779 IDINMMKKSAANLM
+779 IDINMVKKNAANLM

-821 IFDLRKK
+821 IFDIRKK
-828 YKLSDNYFTSFQN
+828 FKLSKNYFTEFQN
-841 KILESFTSFKNN
+841 KILESFTRFKK

>member
-18 LSIVIFFPINK
+18 LSIIIFFPINK
-29 KKKLKSKEDELFLQ
+29 KKQLKTKEDELFLQ
-43 KNIITLII
+43 KNIITLIV

-59 VLKLVKLIED
+59 ILKILKIIED
-69 GKNVICKIGIFI
+69 GKNIFCKIGIFI
-81 FNIYIIFIVFY
+81 FNIYIILIVFY

-97 LEIYYTFS
+97 LEIYYTYS
-105 NPIHLFNRIFK
+105 NPIHLFNRLFK
-116 QKKYNYIPEFFI
+116 QKNYNYIPEFFI
-128 IIILIITITT
+128 IFILIITVVA
-138 DSIFYNKFKKVYE
+138 DSILYNKFKDIYE
-151 NDNTRLIMPNFYKF
+151 NDNTRLIIPNFYKF
-165 GVITLFSLISVLI
+165 GVIVLFSLIGALL

-192 YQDKLINIINK
+192 NKDKLINLINK
-203 RTINNILYLIYGAIY
+203 RAISSILYIIYGGIY

-228 QKTYN
+228 QKTFN
-233 TICSFIFLTIIL
+233 TICSFIFLTIII
-245 MDYFIELSLLST
+245 MDYFIDISLLST

-266 RKIIG
+266 KKLIG
-271 FICSMFF
+271 YICSLFF
-278 KPDKEGGD
+278 KPDNEGD
-286 DVMVPLMNESSVVN
+286 DVMLPLMNESVN
-300 DTTTGLVTSTSL
+300 DTTTGLVTSTSM

-324 NSPLD
+324 NSPFD
-329 KDLISI
+329 KELISI

-347 NFFDQIL
+347 YFFDQIL
-354 NILLISIFQVYY
+354 NILSISIFQVYY

-385 GEDLSD
+385 EEDLSG
-391 IGGGYNNLSAS
+391 IGGGYTNLSTS
-402 ISGEQLSDTQN
+402 VSGEQISDTKS
-413 KVGDYTINFDIKKNM
+413 KVGDNTINFDIKKNM
-428 EKDDYSKFKDILE
+428 EKDDYSRFKDILE
-441 NGLKIINNN
+441 NGLKINNNN
-450 NYLKINIK
+450 NYLKINVK

-469 YDQKLKGKKIGNSLL
+469 YDQKLRGKKVGNSLL
-484 SHIILG
+484 SHIILS
-490 GNKNKKNM
+490 GNKNRNNKNM
-498 DNPNT
+498 DNPIN

-545 IIKEKG
+545 TIKENG
-551 KSNDISLYL
+551 KSSDISLLL
-560 DKYFTYILG
+560 DKYFTYIHG
-569 KGRNGTFIPSLV
+569 KGINGTFIPSLV
-581 GVFKVKINNF
+581 GVFKIKINNF

-619 FLNDRPEKIAS
+619 FLNDKPQKIAS
-630 SQFNEGGRTTLVK
+630 SQFNDGGRTTLVK

-651 FQVDSKNDNPDF
+651 FQVESKNENPDF

-670 LSDFQETIKSDFT
+670 YLDFQETIKSDFT

-696 LMYYEYENTQKHEKQ
+696 LMYYQYENTQKHEKQ
-711 GIIKIQKLDG
+711 GVIKIQKVDG

-730 MPKDFLDELSPSLNT
+730 MPKDFMDDLSPSLST
-745 NNNNNLKFP
+745 NNNNLKFP
-754 GESMKSGYFSLGGA
+754 GESLKSGNFSLGGA

-779 IDINMMKKSAANLM
+779 IDINMVKKNAANLM

-821 IFDLRKK
+821 IFDIRKK
-828 YKLSDNYFTSFQN
+828 FKLSKNYFTEFQN
-841 KILESFTSFKNN
+841 KILESFTSFKK

>member
-18 LSIVIFFPINK
+18 LSIIIFFPINK
-29 KKKLKSKEDELFLQ
+29 KKQLKTKEDELFLQ
-43 KNIITLII
+43 KNIITLIV

-59 VLKLVKLIED
+59 ILKILKIIED
-69 GKNVICKIGIFI
+69 GKNIFCKIGIFI
-81 FNIYIIFIVFY
+81 FNIYIILIVFY

-97 LEIYYTFS
+97 LEIYYTYS
-105 NPIHLFNRIFK
+105 NPIHLFNRLFK

-128 IIILIITITT
+128 IFILIITVVA
-138 DSIFYNKFKKVYE
+138 DSILYNKFKDIYE
-151 NDNTRLIMPNFYKF
+151 NDNTRLIIPNFYKF
-165 GVITLFSLISVLI
+165 GVIVLFSLIGALL

-192 YQDKLINIINK
+192 NQDKLINLINK
-203 RTINNILYLIYGAIY
+203 RAISSILYIIYGGIY
-218 AIPILLDTDA
+218 IIPILLDTDA
-228 QKTYN
+228 QKTFN
-233 TICSFIFLTIIL
+233 TICSFIFLTIII
-245 MDYFIELSLLST
+245 MDYFIDISLLST

-266 RKIIG
+266 KKLIG
-271 FICSMFF
+271 YICSLFF
-278 KPDKEGGD
+278 KPDNEGD
-286 DVMVPLMNESSVVN
+286 DVMLPLMNESVN
-300 DTTTGLVTSTSL
+300 DTTTGLVTSTSM

-324 NSPLD
+324 NSPFD
-329 KDLISI
+329 KELISI

-347 NFFDQIL
+347 YFFDQIL
-354 NILLISIFQVYY
+354 NILSISIFQVYY

-385 GEDLSD
+385 EEDLSG
-391 IGGGYNNLSAS
+391 IGGGYTNLSTS
-402 ISGEQLSDTQN
+402 VSGEQISDTKS
-413 KVGDYTINFDIKKNM
+413 KVGDNTINFDIKKNM
-428 EKDDYSKFKDILE
+428 EKDDYLRFKDILE
-441 NGLKIINNN
+441 NGLKINNNN
-450 NYLKINIK
+450 NYLKINVK

-469 YDQKLKGKKIGNSLL
+469 YDQKLRGKKVGNSLL
-484 SHIILG
+484 SHIILS
-490 GNKNKKNM
+490 GNKNRNNKNM
-498 DNPNT
+498 DNPIN

-545 IIKEKG
+545 TIKENG
-551 KSNDISLYL
+551 KSSDISLLL
-560 DKYFTYILG
+560 DKYFTYIHG
-569 KGRNGTFIPSLV
+569 KGINGTFIPSLV
-581 GVFKVKINNF
+581 GVFKIKINNF

-619 FLNDRPEKIAS
+619 FLNDKPQKIAS
-630 SQFNEGGRTTLVK
+630 SQFNDGGRTTLVK

-651 FQVDSKNDNPDF
+651 FQVESKNENPDF

-670 LSDFQETIKSDFT
+670 YLDFQETIKSDFT

-696 LMYYEYENTQKHEKQ
+696 LMYYQYENTQKHEKQ
-711 GIIKIQKLDG
+711 GVIKIQKVDG

-730 MPKDFLDELSPSLNT
+730 MPKDFMDDLSPSLST
-745 NNNNNLKFP
+745 NNNNLKFP
-754 GESMKSGYFSLGGA
+754 GESLKSGNFSLGGA

-779 IDINMMKKSAANLM
+779 IDINMVKKNAANLM

-821 IFDLRKK
+821 IFDIRKK
-828 YKLSDNYFTSFQN
+828 FKLSKNYFTEFQN
-841 KILESFTSFKNN
+841 KILESFTSFKK